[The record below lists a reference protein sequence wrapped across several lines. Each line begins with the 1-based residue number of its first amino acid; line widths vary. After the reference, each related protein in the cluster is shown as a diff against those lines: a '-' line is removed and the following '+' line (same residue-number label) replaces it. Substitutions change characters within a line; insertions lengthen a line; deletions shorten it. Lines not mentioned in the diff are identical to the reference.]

1 MLRHAGLHVEEG
13 RGDPTSLCVNV
24 DTKRARQARRRVRTT
39 VVGTV
44 DCVSRVDREGAAIQQ
59 CDTQLVIQLQS
70 PARDGISL

>member
-39 VVGTV
+39 VIGTV
-44 DCVSRVDREGAAIQQ
+44 ERESRRPEGAAIQQ